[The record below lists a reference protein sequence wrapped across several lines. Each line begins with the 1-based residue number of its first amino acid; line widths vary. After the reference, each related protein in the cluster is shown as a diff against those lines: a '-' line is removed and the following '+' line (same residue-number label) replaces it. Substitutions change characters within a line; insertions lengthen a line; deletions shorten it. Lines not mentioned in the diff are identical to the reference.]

1 MRTRRRACPLTANSL
16 HQTLDQPDLSN
27 KRRDIAGEP
36 LTERPFTADEKAAA
50 LEASSHTPSVAGEDD
65 GFGGELPTEEEKKTL
80 RRVGDKVPK
89 AAFLVAVVELCER
102 FTYYGAS
109 GLFQNYIQR
118 PLDGRDGP
126 GALGMGH
133 QGATGLSTFFQFWCY
148 VTPIFGAIIAD
159 QYLGKYNTI
168 LIFCFV
174 YIAGLLILTI
184 TSIPSVLNQ
193 GAGLGGFV
201 TAIIVIGLGTGGIK
215 SNVAPLIADQYKRR
229 QMKVTT
235 DKKTGERIIIDPS
248 ITITRIYMIFYFCIN
263 LGSLSLI
270 ATPYM
275 ERDVG
280 FWSAFL
286 LCLCMFLVGTVTLV
300 LGRKVYVVRPPQ
312 GSVVT
317 DCFRVIWMMIKGRNM
332 NAAKPTYQAGSK
344 IKWDDHFVE
353 EVKRALIACKVFCF
367 YPVYWVVYGQFSNN
381 FVSQA
386 GQMAS
391 HGIPNDLMQNFDP
404 IAIIVFLPIMERLVM
419 PALRRA
425 GIRFPPINRIVAGFW
440 IASMAMVYAA
450 VLQHF
455 IYKAGPCYEHPGCD
469 ASLDANGQAQ
479 GNNIHIA
486 AQTGAY
492 MLIGISEIF
501 ASVTGYEYAYTK
513 APPSMKSFVQ
523 SMFLLT
529 NAFGSAISEALNPVL
544 YDPAIQW
551 MYVGIAVASFV
562 AGCLI
567 WVLFHHLN
575 DTEEEMNAM
584 DQDYDAD
591 PTLRRASVHDDRTVG
606 LHRRSVEEKPAMN
619 A

>member
-1 MRTRRRACPLTANSL
+1 MATAYETEAANL
-16 HQTLDQPDLSN
+16 HQILDQPDLSN
-27 KRRDIAGEP
+27 KKRDIAGEP
-36 LTERPFTADEKAAA
+36 LTERPFTGDEKAAA
-50 LEASSHTPSVAGEDD
+50 LESSSHNPSVIDDD
-65 GFGGELPTEEEKKTL
+65 GFGGDLPTDEEKRTL

-118 PLDGRDGP
+118 NRDGRDGP
-126 GALGMGH
+126 GALGLGH

-184 TSIPSVLNQ
+184 TSVPSSLSH
-193 GAGLGGFV
+193 GAGLGGFI
-201 TAIIVIGLGTGGIK
+201 TAIIVIGFGTGGIK
-215 SNVAPLIADQYKRR
+215 SNVAPLIADQYRRR
-229 QMKVTT
+229 QMKITT
-235 DKKTGERIIIDPS
+235 DKKTGERVIIDPA

-317 DCFRVIWMMIKGRNM
+317 DCFRAIWMMIKGRNM
-332 NAAKPTYQAGSK
+332 DAAKPTYQAGLGNDTIATK
-344 IKWDDHFVE
+344 IKWDDRFVD

-386 GQMAS
+386 GQMES

-404 IAIIVFLPIMERLVM
+404 IAIIFFLPIVERLLM

-425 GIRFPPINRIVAGFW
+425 NIRFPPINRIVAGFW
-440 IASMAMVYAA
+440 IASLAMVYAA

-455 IYKAGPCYEHPGCD
+455 IYKAGPCYESPGCD

-479 GNNIHIA
+479 GNKIHIA

-584 DQDYDAD
+584 DQDVDVD
-591 PTLRRASVHDDRTVG
+591 STMRRASVHGDNRTS
-606 LHRRSVEEKPAMN
+606 LEKQAI